1 MKRNVITLAA
11 LVAIIS
17 GGFVI
22 AQGPPKG
29 GGAPANARTNTGPGA
44 APIAPQGP
52 RGEYMLGKLAERLN
66 LTPEQKAK
74 VQPVIDQ
81 ARPQFQQIREEAVQK
96 MRSVMEGTMAQIR
109 PVLTPEQQGK
119 LDEMQR
125 AHENMRNAMHQM
137 HDAEGN

>member
-22 AQGPPKG
+22 AQGPPKD

-44 APIAPQGP
+44 GPMAQQGP
-52 RGEYMLGKLAERLN
+52 RGEFMLSKLAERLN